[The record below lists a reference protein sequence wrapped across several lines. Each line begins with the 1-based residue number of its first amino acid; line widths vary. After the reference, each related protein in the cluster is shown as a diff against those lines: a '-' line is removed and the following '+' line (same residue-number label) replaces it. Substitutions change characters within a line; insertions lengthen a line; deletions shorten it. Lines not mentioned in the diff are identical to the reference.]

1 MRPTDLRATLRTMF
15 GAAPL
20 LRTSTLLLA
29 SLCCG
34 LAAQDG
40 PATPALDGMIE
51 QKDGVF
57 RFPKVKAWK
66 CVRFETAPLDE
77 QVNAAFEAWTFLA
90 RTIEYGN
97 IDVAF
102 VLLNGARPSPRR
114 RRPS

>member
-51 QKDGVF
+51 QKDG
-57 RFPKVKAWK
+57 RFA
-66 CVRFETAPLDE
+66 
-77 QVNAAFEAWTFLA
+77 
-90 RTIEYGN
+90 G
-97 IDVAF
+97 
-102 VLLNGARPSPRR
+102 RR
-114 RRPS
+114 RFAEARETRSRTRRGRFATCA

>member
-1 MRPTDLRATLRTMF
+1 MF
-15 GAAPL
+15 GAAPV

-34 LAAQDG
+34 LPAQDG
-40 PATPALDGMIE
+40 PATPALDGVIE

-66 CVRFETAPLDE
+66 CVQFETAPTDAQL
-77 QVNAAFEAWTFLA
+77 NAAFEAWSFVA
-90 RTIEYGN
+90 RTFQYGN

-102 VLLNGARPSPRR
+102 VLLNGARPTPCL
-114 RRPS
+114 